1 MTAHPTAHV
10 IADPDATPAPAAD
23 PTWLALSVAL
33 TDEVPVIADRDDL
46 LVTIAPGAGRG
57 APACFLPA
65 LATIEVDSAHL
76 GAVDPTTIAPHRI
89 GDRARYGPA
98 WGLLVHE
105 CAHAAHSVW
114 ENPSGAP
121 PGAVAAATL
130 LEESRIEA
138 AHIRRRPDDRHWLRA
153 SATHLILADFAMTPA
168 AVPTPAV
175 VPTPG
180 PAPITVTLTAP
191 AAGHDA
197 GLVGGPGGVA
207 PAPTARAVGGP
218 AMTPGNAGRAAALLL
233 ARVDAGILTDDEV
246 APVTSAVTEV
256 LGEETLATLR
266 EIWTA
271 AHATGDDDTGAM
283 IELGRRWC
291 TALGTDPTTDPADPA
306 GTGGG
311 VAGGDGSAADGSG
324 NDGPD
329 GPADDE
335 SSVLARAIGDAV
347 ARVALMVGN
356 ETTPADPA
364 DAPTGGA
371 AAEGVS
377 TAEAAARA
385 DADAAALRVFGPP
398 GTDDAGS
405 APCSGT
411 RGRGWSE
418 VIAGTRAPTR
428 AERQAARQVGRLLDT
443 AGIRD
448 RVATRTTSALPP
460 GRLRMRGVLAADAQR
475 AAGAIPTA
483 EPFTRTTRRTVP
495 TPPLRVGVACD
506 VSSSMRGFAKPVAS
520 AAWILA
526 HAAAHTR
533 VATTT
538 VTVTFGDE
546 VHAITRPGTAPRE
559 VTRFNAPDGYEV
571 IDEAIDALDGA
582 LGLSRPGAAR
592 LLVIV
597 SDGYFSPAPRIAAQT
612 KVDRLVRAGCGVL
625 WLAPHPTARALHG
638 ATMQALADPAASA
651 QAIARA
657 ATRALHSTR

>member
-10 IADPDATPAPAAD
+10 IADPDAAPAPDAAD

-65 LATIEVDSAHL
+65 LATIAVDRAHL
-76 GAVDPTTIAPHRI
+76 GAVAPTTIAPHRI

-121 PGAVAAATL
+121 PGAAAAATL

-168 AVPTPAV
+168 AVT
-175 VPTPG
+175 TPG
-180 PAPITVTLTAP
+180 PAPTPVTVAAP
-191 AAGHDA
+191 APAHGAGPA
-197 GLVGGPGGVA
+197 GGPGGVA
-207 PAPTARAVGGP
+207 PAPTSHPDGP

-246 APVTSAVTEV
+246 ARVTSAVTEV
-256 LGEETLATLR
+256 LGEETLARLR

-271 AHATGDDDTGAM
+271 AHATGDDDSDAM

-291 TALGTDPTTDPADPA
+291 AALGADPTTTDPADPA
-306 GTGGG
+306 DPAGGG
-311 VAGGDGSAADGSG
+311 VPGDDGSADDGSG
-324 NDGPD
+324 TEGPD
-329 GPADDE
+329 GPVDDG

-347 ARVALMVGN
+347 ARVALMVGS

-377 TAEAAARA
+377 TVEAAARA

-411 RGRGWSE
+411 RGRGRSE

-460 GRLRMRGVLAADAQR
+460 GRLRMRGALVADAQR

-495 TPPLRVGVACD
+495 TPPLRLGVACD
-506 VSSSMRGFAKPVAS
+506 VSSSMRGFARPVAS

-538 VTVTFGDE
+538 ATVTFGDE

-571 IDEAIDALDGA
+571 IDAAIDALDGA

-597 SDGYFSPAPRIAAQT
+597 SDGHFSPAPRIAAQT
-612 KVDRLVRAGCGVL
+612 KIDRLVTAGCGVL
-625 WLAPHPTARALHG
+625 WLAPHPTARALDG
-638 ATMQALADPAASA
+638 ATLQALADPATSA

-657 ATRALHSTR
+657 ATRALQATR